1 YEIAE
6 TLTGHTSSITV
17 VLFSPDGEYLASGSE
32 SGVVLVTATES
43 WETVKTLVNVSPVT
57 ALLWDPTFPV
67 TLVCGFASGATLT
80 VHIVATLSNLPSKQD
95 RSEHGV
101 WADTFDG
108 PIHCISINDL
118 GHILAIGHG
127 REVTLLDQRTLSYWE
142 NNRTMP
148 SPPEFTEGL
157 PAPCP
162 RVLHFMKDGRLV
174 VAYMDHGIV
183 CWDVAS
189 MSVLW
194 NIVPRSCSLG
204 WSAIS
209 PGEKH
214 IVVSN
219 LFDGLDFYSIA
230 NCTLSH
236 SVPCPI
242 NQQSNALVP
251 VLYSSDGSAV
261 IVGGTSGSVRVLDSR
276 SCETLQVLSH
286 DGQL

>member
-1 YEIAE
+1 
-6 TLTGHTSSITV
+6 
-17 VLFSPDGEYLASGSE
+17 
-32 SGVVLVTATES
+32 
-43 WETVKTLVNVSPVT
+43 
-57 ALLWDPTFPV
+57 
-67 TLVCGFASGATLT
+67 
-80 VHIVATLSNLPSKQD
+80 
-95 RSEHGV
+95 
-101 WADTFDG
+101 
-108 PIHCISINDL
+108 
-118 GHILAIGHG
+118 
-127 REVTLLDQRTLSYWE
+127 
-142 NNRTMP
+142 MP

-286 DGQL
+286 DGQLSGSFLFVLCDGSQIIAAGVSERGSDTTIKVWASLPVQRSSPPRPPVPPSRAPASPRNTYPDL

>member
-1 YEIAE
+1 LCLDKAI
-6 TLTGHTSSITV
+6 LTKRQLLGRSFDECFV
-17 VLFSPDGEYLASGSE
+17 EYRTTILQP
-32 SGVVLVTATES
+32 VR
-43 WETVKTLVNVSPVT
+43 VSM
-57 ALLWDPTFPV
+57 
-67 TLVCGFASGATLT
+67 CN
-80 VHIVATLSNLPSKQD
+80 HIVQ
-95 RSEHGV
+95 RS
-101 WADTFDG
+101 
-108 PIHCISINDL
+108 S
-118 GHILAIGHG
+118 AI
-127 REVTLLDQRTLSYWE
+127 
-142 NNRTMP
+142 
-148 SPPEFTEGL
+148 FT
-157 PAPCP
+157 
-162 RVLHFMKDGRLV
+162 
-174 VAYMDHGIV
+174 
-183 CWDVAS
+183 
-189 MSVLW
+189 
-194 NIVPRSCSLG
+194 CSG

-286 DGQL
+286 DGQLSGSFLFVLCG